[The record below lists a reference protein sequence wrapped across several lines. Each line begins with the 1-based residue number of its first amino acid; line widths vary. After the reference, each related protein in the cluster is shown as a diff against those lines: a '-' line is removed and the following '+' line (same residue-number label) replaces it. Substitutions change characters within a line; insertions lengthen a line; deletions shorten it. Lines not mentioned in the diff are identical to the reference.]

1 MKLVKTTIY
10 TSTSQIIT
18 ILSGIITV
26 KVVASKIGPEGI
38 SLVGQFQNITA
49 IMLLIATL
57 AIGQGVVKYLAEYS
71 YDKTK
76 QQQVIKTG
84 LWMVVITSLIVAV
97 VVLLSSKALSI
108 YSFKRPDYSSVYLL
122 FSIFLPLV
130 SFNAFANF
138 VLNGLKY
145 ISYFTLVN
153 ITASIINL
161 IITIILA
168 NKLGVY
174 GVLISTNFV
183 NLFLLFF
190 NLFMFNTYR
199 PFSFSSLKFG
209 IDKPI
214 LIALLKFSSM
224 GFLAGFGLPFC
235 QLLIRNKLISIYG
248 IEMAGQWQAVSRI
261 SDFYL
266 GFVLSVLGVY
276 YLPRFSE
283 LINKYSLKTEV
294 LNAYKYLIPVVS
306 IMAFVIWLLRYF
318 IIKTLLT
325 ERFLPSAELFGFQML
340 GDVFKVMAW
349 LLSSLL
355 WAKAMTKTYLMLDT
369 IFFILYILI
378 TYSCISLFGFKGV
391 AIGFFAEYLLYW
403 LVLIIIFS
411 KYLGVRKTILINE
424 K

>member
-1 MKLVKTTIY
+1 MKLIKTTIY
-10 TSTSQIIT
+10 TSSSQVIT

-26 KVVASKIGPEGI
+26 KVVASKIGPEGV
-38 SLVGQFQNITA
+38 SLVGQFQNIST
-49 IMLLIATL
+49 IMVLIATL
-57 AIGQGVVKYLAEYS
+57 AIGQGVIKYLAEYS
-71 YDKTK
+71 YNKNK
-76 QQQVIKTG
+76 QHLVIKTG
-84 LWMVVITSLIVAV
+84 LWMVIISSLLIAAI
-97 VVLLSSKALSI
+97 LLFCSKALSI
-108 YSFKRPDYSSVYLL
+108 YSFKRADYSSVYVL

-130 SFNAFANF
+130 SFNAFANC

-190 NLFMFNTYR
+190 NLFIFNKYS

-209 IDKPI
+209 LDKPI

-235 QLLIRNKLISIYG
+235 QLLIRNKLISIFG

-283 LINKYSLKTEV
+283 IINKNTLKAEV
-294 LNAYKYLIPVVS
+294 VNAYKYLIPVVS
-306 IMAFVIWLLRYF
+306 IMALGIWLMRYF

-325 ERFLPSAELFGFQML
+325 EKFLPSGELFGFQML

-355 WAKAMTKTYLMLDT
+355 WAKAMTKTYLILDS
-369 IFFILYILI
+369 IFFILYIVI

-403 LVLIIIFS
+403 LVLLIIFS
-411 KYLGVRKTILINE
+411 RYLGVSKIY